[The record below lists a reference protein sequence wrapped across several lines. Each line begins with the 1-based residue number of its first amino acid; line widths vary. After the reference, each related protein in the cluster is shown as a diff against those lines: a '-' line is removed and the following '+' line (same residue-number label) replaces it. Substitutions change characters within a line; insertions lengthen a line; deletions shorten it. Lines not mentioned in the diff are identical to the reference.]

1 MHIVF
6 SQGILTN
13 VYFLS
18 GYTFSRIP
26 NFQGIHLLIIMIV
39 STISKGLYKFLRAF
53 FVNAEKYDFRVI
65 LNDPEFFGKTA
76 MCVSSPYGEEILCR
90 KSIESFMKKTEKK
103 LPK

>member
-39 STISKGLYKFLRAF
+39 STISKGLYKFLIAF

-65 LNDPEFFGKTA
+65 LNDPEFLGKLLCKFLA
-76 MCVSSPYGEEILCR
+76 LVVRRFYAENPSSHL
-90 KSIESFMKKTEKK
+90 
-103 LPK
+103 